1 MPQAL
6 QPFPNFQVILP
17 SNHLLLH
24 VQHRYLQAF
33 KIGLNGGSRPPITG
47 RCRVSPYNCFI
58 PI

>member
-17 SNHLLLH
+17 NNHIPLH

-47 RCRVSPYNCFI
+47 AMPSVAI
-58 PI
+58 